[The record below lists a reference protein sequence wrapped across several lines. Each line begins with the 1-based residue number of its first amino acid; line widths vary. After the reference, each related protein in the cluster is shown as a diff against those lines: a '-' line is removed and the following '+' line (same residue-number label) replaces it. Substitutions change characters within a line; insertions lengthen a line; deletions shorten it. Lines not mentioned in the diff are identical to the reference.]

1 MRIKQ
6 YIIMCILI
14 IWCFCGRVFAETG
27 VCEIPDCIKK
37 RLADRYIEATIL
49 YWESAGTCDG
59 RPTDDEG
66 VYVFCLKT
74 QGDLYYM
81 SIFEKDVSDKD
92 YHQSGES
99 ALVLLNGVLPDN
111 ISIELVE
118 DDICNEYVLTYG
130 YSLKEIYLQVEFSSV
145 VGSKEWKVCRFSAYD
160 DAAQSYDLIEL
171 IDEIDNEV
179 VIYRNIP
186 YGISSKEYQSV
197 RWSDVQE
204 RSLTTNFND
213 IDMNQLLM
221 LFCEKNLVINKRKH
235 VDSVTLYQYF
245 I

>member
-27 VCEIPDCIKK
+27 VCEIPDSIKK

-74 QGDLYYM
+74 QDNLYYM
-81 SIFEKDVSDKD
+81 CIFEKEVSDED

-99 ALVLLNGVLPDN
+99 AYVLLNGALPEN
-111 ISIELVE
+111 IFLELVE
-118 DDICNEYVLTYG
+118 DNMCKKYVLTYG
-130 YSLKEIYLQVEFSSV
+130 YSFEEIYLQVEFSSV
-145 VGSKEWKVCRFSAYD
+145 IGSKEWEICRVSAYD
-160 DAAQSYDLIEL
+160 DAAQKYDLIEL
-171 IDEIDNEV
+171 LDEIDNEV

-186 YGISSKEYQSV
+186 YGIPFEEYQSV

-204 RSLTTNFND
+204 RPLTTNFND

-221 LFCEKNLVINKRKH
+221 LFCEKTPCLIN
-235 VDSVTLYQYF
+235 
-245 I
+245 